1 MIDESIKNSLNGLR
15 QLKGFQMPKV
25 GMEPIRRAALVKAT
39 IDEIGAVGNLDVTV
53 SNIAKRAG
61 MSSALAHHY
70 FGGKEQIFLAAM
82 QHTLAVY
89 AAEVRGALRA
99 ANGHRA
105 RLEAVIH
112 ASFGSTNFQPQVIA
126 AWLNFYVLAQTS
138 PEAHRLLRIYQRRLH
153 SNLMHDLRPLIGAG
167 AVAAARRIAGLIDG
181 LYVRQALVRG
191 GAVATD
197 PAHEAIAQL
206 HMELEGRPQ

>member
-1 MIDESIKNSLNGLR
+1 
-15 QLKGFQMPKV
+15 MPKL

-82 QHTLAVY
+82 RHTLAIY
-89 AAEVRGALRA
+89 AAEVRRAQKGAT
-99 ANGHRA
+99 GHRA
-105 RLEAVIH
+105 RLEAVIRAGF
-112 ASFGSTNFQPQVIA
+112 ASSNFQPEVIA

-138 PEAHRLLRIYQRRLH
+138 GDAHHLLRIYQRRLH
-153 SNLMHDLRPLIGAG
+153 SNLMHDLRPLIGDSAG
-167 AVAAARRIAGLIDG
+167 GTAARLAGLIDG
-181 LYVRQALVRG
+181 LYLHQGLSRNQTEQSDATAQVLALLNIELGTR
-191 GAVATD
+191 
-197 PAHEAIAQL
+197 AQ
-206 HMELEGRPQ
+206 